1 MRTLFNKLL
10 VDIAAHDKRIYMVL
24 ADIGYGEIEP
34 FRDTYP
40 ERFLNVGVAEQNMTG
55 VACGI
60 AMEGNIAITYSI
72 ANFPTVRCLEQI
84 RNDVCYHNANVK
96 IVIIGGGLAYG
107 ALGVSHHATEDIA
120 LMRAL
125 PNMVVVCPCDFAE
138 AAGATSAM
146 IAHNG
151 PLYYRCGYKKELPVH
166 QKPISFELGKAI
178 QVREG
183 TAATFFFT
191 GTIGSQVVQAAAEL
205 ESLLPC
211 GEHAHG
217 QTDRP
222 RSHCF
227 RRP

>member
-1 MRTLFNKLL
+1 MRKVFNTELL
-10 VDIAAHDKRIYMVL
+10 SIAQRDPRIFMIL

-34 FRDTYP
+34 FAQAFPDRY
-40 ERFLNVGVAEQNMTG
+40 FNCGVAEQAMTG
-55 VACGI
+55 IACGV

-72 ANFPTVRCLEQI
+72 ANFPSLRCLEQI

-146 IAHNG
+146 IAHRSEEG
-151 PLYYRCGYKKELPVH
+151 RVGKEC
-166 QKPISFELGKAI
+166 
-178 QVREG
+178 R
-183 TAATFFFT
+183 
-191 GTIGSQVVQAAAEL
+191 
-205 ESLLPC
+205 
-211 GEHAHG
+211 
-217 QTDRP
+217 
-222 RSHCF
+222 
-227 RRP
+227 